1 MLFKASITKE
11 VIEDEDLLV
20 EQLYIFLDEF
30 VKVKLCFESEDT
42 RDDCKQDAIM
52 FLLEKA
58 RSLTTEQ
65 KKALNLEKYFYNRA
79 NSYISSVWL
88 GRLNRY
94 RKRFILES
102 SFSKNLANIISSQL
116 NTDTMLSLLEHNQR
130 YNTTNE
136 QEDTIRYIDY
146 NVLNLL
152 INNYP
157 LPEKDILVL
166 LRLAEKE
173 LNSLGLEGNIHNKIC
188 TQGASEDFKIIAHAI
203 VDEYIIFIRE
213 GGCVA

>member
-11 VIEDEDLLV
+11 TLKDEDLLV
-20 EQLYIFLDEF
+20 DQLYIFLDEF

-58 RSLTTEQ
+58 RSLTPEQ
-65 KKALNLEKYFYNRA
+65 KETLNLERYFYNRA

-102 SFSKNLANIISSQL
+102 SFSKNLAAAISSQL
-116 NTDTMLSLLEHNQR
+116 NTDTMLSLLEYNQN

-136 QEDTIRYIDY
+136 PEDKIRYIDY
-146 NVLNLL
+146 DVLNLL
-152 INNYP
+152 ANNYP
-157 LPEKDILVL
+157 LPEKDILLL

-173 LNSLGLEGNIHNKIC
+173 LNSLGLKGNTYNKVC

-213 GGCVA
+213 GV